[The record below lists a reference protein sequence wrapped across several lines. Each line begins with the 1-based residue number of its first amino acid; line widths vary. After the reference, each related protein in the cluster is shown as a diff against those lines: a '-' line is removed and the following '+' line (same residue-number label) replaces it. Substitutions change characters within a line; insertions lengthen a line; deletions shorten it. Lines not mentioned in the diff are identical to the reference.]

1 MRVSMYS
8 QPSER
13 MEQGEADVCNAPS
26 LAAALAECLAD
37 ALEALP

>member
-1 MRVSMYS
+1 MDVN
-8 QPSER
+8 ER
-13 MEQGEADVCNAPS
+13 IARAFS